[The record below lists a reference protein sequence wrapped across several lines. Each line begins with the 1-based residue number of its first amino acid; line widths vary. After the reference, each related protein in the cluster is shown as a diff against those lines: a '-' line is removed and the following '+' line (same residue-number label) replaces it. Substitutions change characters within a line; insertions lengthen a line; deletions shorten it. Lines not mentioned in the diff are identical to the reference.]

1 MGGNIAAGQ
10 SRGHLSAVEAVPLLE
25 RLRAHLAAS
34 RLFAAPGLAVLAVS
48 GGGDSLALLD
58 LLAALAPELGLDL
71 VVAHADHG
79 ILPGS
84 ADVARRVSALARE
97 RYALET
103 VTAALSLGPAASETR
118 ARLAR
123 YRFLRAVQAER
134 RARYLVTAHHADDQV
149 ETVLLRVLRGSGPAG
164 LSGMEAVGARG
175 LVRPL
180 LPFRHAELVAHA
192 ERAGLEIFHDPSNA
206 DPRHTRAW
214 IRTVLRPVIEERIG
228 QEAGNALLGVAAH
241 AARDLD
247 AWDAV
252 LDRLPGLDLAVSEG
266 RFEVAR
272 SALGGYDNVLAG
284 RVLRAAAR
292 RARLRLTPAEA
303 ARLARFASRAA
314 SGRALVLRRRGVGS
328 GVRPPGGDAPRV
340 TARGAGVGR
349 RRRRGD
355 VRAPGAGLAPRKRP
369 GRRAARRLD
378 DLAGG
383 WLVRCSRHPTR
394 RPGPA
399 GGRRRAEEGDAV
411 ADGGA
416 GAALGPGGVP
426 SGDERRRGGLAAG
439 GLPRRGADPEAG
451 GGGGED
457 RCTSWLT
464 SRRSWAAG

>member
-1 MGGNIAAGQ
+1 MGWLMGGNIAAGQ

-314 SGRALVLRRRGVGS
+314 SGRALVLADGVASEAAFDRLVVTRHASLPAARALDAAGGEVMFGPLVLAWRRESAPADVPRGGWTTWLEAGS
-328 GVRPPGGDAPRV
+328 FGVRVTRPGDRV
-340 TARGAGVGR
+340 LPVGGVGR
-349 RRRRGD
+349 RKVTRLLMEAR
-355 VRAPGAGLAPRKRP
+355 VPRSD
-369 GRRAARRLD
+369 RAAYP
-378 DLAGG
+378 
-383 WLVRCSRHPTR
+383 VVT
-394 RPGPA
+394 
-399 GGRRRAEEGDAV
+399 
-411 ADGGA
+411 
-416 GAALGPGGVP
+416 
-426 SGDERRRGGLAAG
+426 SGDEVVWLPGVCRAAARI
-439 GLPRRGADPEAG
+439 PRPGAEAVRI
-451 GGGGED
+451 D
-457 RCTSWLT
+457 AR
-464 SRRSWAAG
+464 AG